1 MCPAGGIK
9 RSDGK
14 RCVMES
20 VKRMD
25 GAKRIENLVDRL
37 AESHILS
44 REEFCF
50 LLDNIEPEQDGYLY
64 GKARKQALAS
74 YGNRVF
80 VRG

>member
-1 MCPAGGIK
+1 
-9 RSDGK
+9 
-14 RCVMES
+14 MES

-50 LLDNIEPEQDGYLY
+50 LLDNIEPEQDGYLLSLIHISEPT
-64 GKARKQALAS
+64 RRS
-74 YGNRVF
+74 
-80 VRG
+80 

>member
-1 MCPAGGIK
+1 
-9 RSDGK
+9 
-14 RCVMES
+14 MES

-50 LLDNIEPEQDGYLY
+50 LLDNIELNRMGISM
-64 GKARKQALAS
+64 GKQ
-74 YGNRVF
+74 GNRRWPVTGTVF
-80 VRG
+80 SSVG

>member
-1 MCPAGGIK
+1 
-9 RSDGK
+9 
-14 RCVMES
+14 MES

-64 GKARKQALAS
+64 GKAR
-74 YGNRVF
+74 GNRRWPVTGTVF
-80 VRG
+80 RPWAD

>member
-1 MCPAGGIK
+1 
-9 RSDGK
+9 
-14 RCVMES
+14 MES

-50 LLDNIEPEQDGYLY
+50 LLDNIEPEGWVSLWESKETGAGQLREPCFRPWAD
-64 GKARKQALAS
+64 
-74 YGNRVF
+74 
-80 VRG
+80 

>member
-64 GKARKQALAS
+64 GKARKQAPVS
-74 YGNRVF
+74 YTHLPVWI
-80 VRG
+80 

>member
-1 MCPAGGIK
+1 
-9 RSDGK
+9 
-14 RCVMES
+14 MES

-50 LLDNIEPEQDGYLY
+50 LPGNIKTE
-64 GKARKQALAS
+64 RH
-74 YGNRVF
+74 
-80 VRG
+80 RGAGGERGDIGGRPIV